1 MSQGT
6 MIVSTVSEL
15 KDGARKAIG
24 SYSFY
29 LPTLAEFGIQAE
41 AKPVYEGEG
50 EEKQIVGY
58 EYEGN
63 ALNFL
68 GKAVDAAVRAMARNK
83 LLPKSATLRPGAKM
97 PENFLEVITPGEGR
111 GGSAVLAERH
121 ALFAAWTSFVNGLER
136 PENVKKLLILFV
148 KTPDALLTQPEKIK
162 TTTEALVTQ
171 FATAAAEA
179 GSLTEWQANHLNG
192 VIENCAENG
201 EAGW

>member
-6 MIVSTVSEL
+6 MITSVVSEL

-29 LPTLAEFGIQAE
+29 LPTLSEFGIQAD

-111 GGSAVLAERH
+111 GGSAVLAVVFCRRPGPQGHEHGH
-121 ALFAAWTSFVNGLER
+121 AAVAHCPR
-136 PENVKKLLILFV
+136 ACPEC
-148 KTPDALLTQPEKIK
+148 
-162 TTTEALVTQ
+162 
-171 FATAAAEA
+171 TAF
-179 GSLTEWQANHLNG
+179 S
-192 VIENCAENG
+192 
-201 EAGW
+201 